1 MTEKRTEITVSEFEG
16 KVKAFLSETSL
27 LSSLSAPASRGELP
41 PPMEKSVPEE
51 ATVIRLPEPDMLPDL
66 AVNFLET
73 VELRTSVRVYGEE
86 PVTQKE
92 LSALLWC
99 TQGVKMALPGGK
111 SIRNVP
117 SAGGRHSF
125 ETYLLIQN
133 VEGIKPGLYRFLAF
147 AHALLFVKDIECAR
161 EKVIGSFPQRSLL
174 EGSAVVFLWTSIA
187 ERSAFM
193 FGARALRYVFIDVGH
208 VCQNLYLIAQ
218 VMKLGVSAIGAFSDE
233 ALNDALGVDGVQE
246 FSIYA
251 AAVGR
256 L

>member
-1 MTEKRTEITVSEFEG
+1 MTEKRTEITVSDFEG

-73 VELRTSVRVYGEE
+73 VELRTSVRVYGKE

-161 EKVIGSFPQRSLL
+161 EKVIGSFPQRSLQRGGL
-174 EGSAVVFLWTSIA
+174 SLDEHSG
-187 ERSAFM
+187 AFCVHVWC
-193 FGARALRYVFIDVGH
+193 ARASLCFYRCRSCLPEPLSYSTG
-208 VCQNLYLIAQ
+208 
-218 VMKLGVSAIGAFSDE
+218 DE
-233 ALNDALGVDGVQE
+233 ARGVGNRCIQ
-246 FSIYA
+246 
-251 AAVGR
+251 
-256 L
+256 